1 MPDLFLPLFL
11 VTAYVAVL
19 FGAATWAE
27 RRKGLGPRL
36 ASSSVTYALSL
47 AVYCTTWTY
56 YGSVG
61 FAARNGLLFL
71 TVYLGPT
78 LAVFSWPWLLRKL
91 VRLKRDHGVTSL
103 PDLVSLRYGKSQA
116 LGALATTVSF
126 IGVIPYLALQMKTMV
141 ATAAI
146 VSGQDR
152 LRSYAENAGR
162 LGPPI
167 VLLMLAF
174 TIVFGIRR
182 ISPTERHPGMMVAIA
197 FESLVKL
204 VAFIAAG
211 LFVTY
216 GMFHGFG
223 DLVRRAM
230 RPAASAALPDLL
242 GGYGPTTWLTHLLLS
257 ASAIFFL
264 PRQFHVAV
272 VENPGERHIRTAMW
286 LFPAYLL
293 VINVF
298 VVPIAFGGLL
308 DGAPAASADTF
319 VLSIP
324 YAAGAHRLSWLVFL
338 GGFSAGTGMVMVE
351 TMALATMISNHLL
364 LPITDLWRPLQ
375 RVRRHL
381 LVIRWCAAAFVIV
394 AAFAYERT
402 FGSAYELVSIGL
414 TSFAA
419 VVQLA
424 PAVLG
429 GLYWS
434 RASKWGALA
443 GMAAGFSTWAYTLVV
458 PMFAR
463 AGWLAATLLT
473 DGPWGLS
480 LLRPEALLG
489 LGGLD
494 HLSHSVICSLLL
506 NAGAVVFGSLLF
518 PAQAEEEARAASIF
532 GRSGTR
538 PAVASRGREPLAD
551 AQEKRARVVA
561 LFAEFHDQRS
571 SERLSERCF
580 TAAGVSGGRLTALQL
595 ADVQANV
602 EAALAASIGT
612 AAAHVA
618 VGRHELIS
626 EEEARTISH
635 AYAQILAELRVSPA
649 ELRRRVNYHQEREIL
664 LAHEAAAQRFLAEM
678 STQLA
683 ASLDVDTTARAV
695 VHLSVPR
702 IADAAMLWLS
712 PRASEEARSFVA
724 SSGTERARALSPPGG
739 KITVPFCVNQAL
751 ESGRPVVNA
760 CAAPGWWP
768 VELGAVAAFAGDVT
782 LPLLGRHGPLGT
794 LSLFTTERSV
804 LRLPQDLPLAEEL
817 AHLCALALDNANLF
831 HSAEEAVRARDEF
844 LAIASHE
851 LKTPL
856 TPLQLKLQSLRR
868 LATSGELAQ
877 YSPDRLLQV
886 FGGAERQ
893 VKRLTGLIN
902 DLLDVSRITSGRLRL
917 DLQLVDMGGVVR
929 DALEAHRS
937 ETTAAGCDVVLDVSP
952 GLVGHWDP
960 IRLDQVFTNLLTN
973 ALKYAP
979 GAPIEISAHG
989 DDTTVR
995 LILRDHGP
1003 GISAEDGER
1012 IFLPFERAVSY
1023 LSVSGFGLG
1032 LYIVRQIVQAHFGTV
1047 RLESAPGGGATF
1059 TVELPRQVGRAAS
1072 A

>member
-1 MPDLFLPLFL
+1 
-11 VTAYVAVL
+11 
-19 FGAATWAE
+19 
-27 RRKGLGPRL
+27 
-36 ASSSVTYALSL
+36 
-47 AVYCTTWTY
+47 
-56 YGSVG
+56 
-61 FAARNGLLFL
+61 
-71 TVYLGPT
+71 
-78 LAVFSWPWLLRKL
+78 
-91 VRLKRDHGVTSL
+91 
-103 PDLVSLRYGKSQA
+103 
-116 LGALATTVSF
+116 
-126 IGVIPYLALQMKTMV
+126 MV

-152 LRSYAENAGR
+152 IRSVAENAGR
-162 LGPPI
+162 MGPPI
-167 VLLMLAF
+167 VVLMLAF
-174 TIVFGIRR
+174 TVVFGIRR
-182 ISPTERHPGMMVAIA
+182 LSPTERHPGMMVAIA
-197 FESLVKL
+197 FESVVKL

-211 LFVTY
+211 LFVTH
-216 GMFHGFG
+216 GVFDGFG
-223 DLVRRAM
+223 DLVRRAV
-230 RPAASAALPDLL
+230 RPGASAALPELL
-242 GGYGPTTWLTHLLLS
+242 GGQGATAWLTHLLLS

-298 VVPIAFGGLL
+298 VLPIAVGGLL
-308 DGAPAASADTF
+308 NGAPAASADTF

-351 TMALATMISNHLL
+351 TMALATMISNHLV
-364 LPITDLWRPLQ
+364 LPLTDLWRPLQ

-381 LVIRWCAAAFVIV
+381 LVIRWGAAAFVIL
-394 AAFAYERT
+394 AAFAFERA
-402 FGSAYELVSIGL
+402 FGPTYELVSIGL

-458 PMFAR
+458 PMFIR
-463 AGWLAATLLT
+463 AGWLPATLLT

-494 HLSHSVICSLLL
+494 HLSHSVICSLLF
-506 NAGAVVFGSLLF
+506 NAGAFVFGSLLF
-518 PAQAEEEARAASIF
+518 PAPAEEEARAASIF
-532 GRSGTR
+532 GAQGEPPASGN
-538 PAVASRGREPLAD
+538 RGREPLAD
-551 AQEKRARVVA
+551 FQEKRARVIA
-561 LFAEFHDQRS
+561 LFSEFHDRPS
-571 SERLSERCF
+571 SERLTERCF
-580 TAAGVSGGRLTALQL
+580 TAAGVSGERLTALQL
-595 ADVQANV
+595 ADVQAHV

-618 VGRHELIS
+618 VGRHAMVS
-626 EEEARTISH
+626 QAEARAISH
-635 AYAQILAELRVSPA
+635 AYAEILADLRVSPE
-649 ELRRRVNYHQEREIL
+649 ELRRRVNYHQERETL

-683 ASLDVDTTARAV
+683 ASLDVETTARAV
-695 VHLSVPR
+695 VHLSVPKM
-702 IADAAMLWLS
+702 ADAALLWLA

-724 SSGTERARALSPPGG
+724 YSGTERERPAMPPGG
-739 KITVPFCVNQAL
+739 KINVPFCVNRAL

-760 CAAPGWWP
+760 RAAPGTWP
-768 VELGAVAAFAGDVT
+768 VEFGAVARYVGDVT
-782 LPLLGRHGPLGT
+782 LPLLGRHGPFGT
-794 LSLFTTERSV
+794 LSLF
-804 LRLPQDLPLAEEL
+804 
-817 AHLCALALDNANLF
+817 DNANL
-831 HSAEEAVRARDEF
+831 HHGAEEAIRARDEF

-856 TPLQLKLQSLRR
+856 TPLQLNLQALHR
-868 LATSGELAQ
+868 LAASGELGH
-877 YSPDRLLQV
+877 YSTDRLLRV

-893 VKRLTGLIN
+893 VKRLTGRIN

-917 DLQLVDMGGVVR
+917 DLQLVDMGAVVR
-929 DALEAHRS
+929 DTLKAHRS
-937 ETTAAGCDVVLDVSP
+937 EITSAGCDVVLDLSP
-952 GLVGHWDP
+952 GLVGNWDP
-960 IRLDQVFTNLLTN
+960 IRLDQVVTNLLTN

-979 GAPIEISAHG
+979 GAPIEIAAHG
-989 DDTTVR
+989 DDTTAR

-1003 GISAEDGER
+1003 GISAKDKER

-1023 LSVSGFGLG
+1023 LNVSGFGLG
-1032 LYIVRQIVQAHFGTV
+1032 LFIVRQIVQAHCGTV
-1047 RLESAPGGGATF
+1047 RLVSAPGEGATF

>member
-1 MPDLFLPLFL
+1 MPEFILPLCF
-11 VTAYVAVL
+11 VTAYVALL
-19 FGAATWAE
+19 FGVATWAE
-27 RRKGLGPRL
+27 LRQGRGPRL
-36 ASSSVTYALSL
+36 AASSVTYALSL

-103 PDLVSLRYGKSQA
+103 PDVVSLRYEKSQA

-126 IGVIPYLALQMKTMV
+126 VGVIPYLALQIKTMV

-146 VSGQDR
+146 VSGLDR
-152 LRSYAENAGR
+152 LRSYAENAER
-162 LGPPI
+162 MGPPI
-167 VLLMLAF
+167 VVLMLAF

-197 FESLVKL
+197 VESMVKL

-211 LFVTY
+211 VFVTY
-216 GMFHGFG
+216 GVFHGFG
-223 DLVRRAM
+223 DLVRRATS
-230 RPAASAALPDLL
+230 PGASAVLPDLL
-242 GGYGPTTWLTHLLLS
+242 GGDGAGAWLTHLLLS

-298 VVPIAFGGLL
+298 VLPIAVGGLL
-308 DGAPAASADTF
+308 NGAPAASADTF

-351 TMALATMISNHLL
+351 TMALATMISNHLV

-375 RVRRHL
+375 RFRRHL
-381 LVIRWCAAAFVIV
+381 LVIRWGAAAFVIL
-394 AAFAYERT
+394 AAFAFERA
-402 FGSAYELVSIGL
+402 FGPTYELVSIGL

-429 GLYWS
+429 GLYWR

-458 PMFAR
+458 PMFIR
-463 AGWLAATLLT
+463 AGWLPATLLT

-494 HLSHSVICSLLL
+494 HLSHGVICSLLF
-506 NAGAVVFGSLLF
+506 NAGAFVFGSLLF
-518 PAQAEEEARAASIF
+518 PAPAEEEARAASIF
-532 GRSGTR
+532 GAHRAP

-551 AQEKRARVVA
+551 FQEKRARVIA
-561 LFAEFHDQRS
+561 LFSEFHDRSS
-571 SERLSERCF
+571 SERLAERCF
-580 TAAGVSGGRLTALQL
+580 TAAGVSGERLTALQL
-595 ADVQANV
+595 ADVQAHV

-618 VGRHELIS
+618 VGRHAMVS
-626 EEEARTISH
+626 QAEARAISH
-635 AYAQILAELRVSPA
+635 AYAEILADLRVSPA
-649 ELRRRVNYHQEREIL
+649 ELRRRVNYHQERETL

-683 ASLDVDTTARAV
+683 ASLDVETTARAV
-695 VHLSVPR
+695 VHLSVPMM
-702 IADAAMLWLS
+702 ADAALLWLA
-712 PRASEEARSFVA
+712 PRATEEPRSFVA
-724 SSGTERARALSPPGG
+724 YSGTERERPAMPPGG
-739 KITVPFCVNQAL
+739 KINMPFCVNRAL

-760 CAAPGWWP
+760 RAAPGTWP
-768 VELGAVAAFAGDVT
+768 VEFGAVARFAGDVT
-782 LPLLGRHGPLGT
+782 LPLVGRHGPFGT

-817 AHLCALALDNANLF
+817 AHLCALALDNANL
-831 HSAEEAVRARDEF
+831 HHGAEEAIRARDEF

-856 TPLQLKLQSLRR
+856 TPLQLNLQSLRR
-868 LATSGELAQ
+868 LATSGELAH
-877 YSPDRLLQV
+877 YSTDRLLRV

-893 VKRLTGLIN
+893 VKRLTGRIN

-917 DLQLVDMGGVVR
+917 DLQLVDMGAVVR
-929 DALEAHRS
+929 DTLKAHRS
-937 ETTAAGCDVVLDVSP
+937 EILSAGCDVVLDLSP
-952 GLVGHWDP
+952 GLVGRWDP
-960 IRLDQVFTNLLTN
+960 IRVDQVVTNLLTN

-989 DDTTVR
+989 DDTTAR

-1003 GISAEDGER
+1003 GISAKDKER

-1023 LSVSGFGLG
+1023 LNVSGFGLG
-1032 LYIVRQIVQAHFGTV
+1032 LFIVRQIVQAHCGTV
-1047 RLESAPGGGATF
+1047 RLESAPGEGATF